1 MIRQNLRHGAFRAC
15 PEKGLALQV
24 CPDIME
30 LKFECP
36 KCGQHISATPAQIG
50 VTAPCPNC
58 NTAVTVPNVSTL
70 PPSLPLSLQPQSPPA
85 ANTATATKR
94 RKSEFLGKGALVQLL
109 AIGLFFVLTP
119 FAGWLVAFILAFILF
134 VIGSSMSSS
143 WICGACSNKL
153 SDKNVKV
160 CPTCRSTFTK

>member
-1 MIRQNLRHGAFRAC
+1 
-15 PEKGLALQV
+15 
-24 CPDIME
+24 ME

-36 KCGQHISATPAQIG
+36 TCGQHISATPAQIG

-58 NTAVTVPNVSTL
+58 NTAVTVPNLSTL
-70 PPSLPLSLQPQSPPA
+70 PPSLPPLPQPQSPLA
-85 ANTATATKR
+85 ANTATARKR

-109 AIGLFFVLTP
+109 AIALFFVVAP
-119 FAGWLVAFILAFILF
+119 FAGGLVAFILALILF

-143 WICGACSNKL
+143 WICGACGNKL